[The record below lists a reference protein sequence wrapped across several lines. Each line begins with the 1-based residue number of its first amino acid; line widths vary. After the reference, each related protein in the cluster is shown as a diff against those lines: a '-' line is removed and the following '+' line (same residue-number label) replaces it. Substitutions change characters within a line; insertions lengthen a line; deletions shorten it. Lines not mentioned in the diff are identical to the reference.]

1 MGDRTEMSI
10 ISKRLL
16 IPLAGA
22 AMLLTTGLLGVIPA
36 AAAQGAPAA
45 STAGLAASTAGPA
58 ASTAAS
64 AAHAA
69 VMEVPKSIYSDCRA
83 TYVCFYTG
91 AKGTGSMCAWS
102 GNDPDWT
109 TAPGVCSWAT
119 THNVFS
125 VYNHGTSPNFT
136 GVVYYLQTHNRS
148 RIGCTPQGRQG
159 NLAGTYQLRSHQWTT
174 GHCG

>member
-10 ISKRLL
+10 TSKRLL

-45 STAGLAASTAGPA
+45 STAGPAASTAGPA
-58 ASTAAS
+58 ASTAGL
-64 AAHAA
+64 AAHATVTEIPNA
-69 VMEVPKSIYSDCRA
+69 SYSDCRA
-83 TYVCFYTG
+83 GYACFYTG
-91 AKGTGSMCAWS
+91 ANGTGSMCAWPVA
-102 GNDPDWT
+102 DPDWT
-109 TAPGVCSWAT
+109 SGTYVCSWAT

-125 VYNHGTSPNFT
+125 VYNHGTTPNFT
-136 GVVYYLQTHNRS
+136 GVVYYLQTNYRS

-159 NLAGTYQLRSHQWTT
+159 NLAGTYQLR
-174 GHCG
+174 